1 MYTQEQPV
9 QYSFFAYPF
18 QRNSFK
24 SAKKEQNVTKGYM
37 THDSYCWLGALPILS
52 VSKTIDPS
60 YKSYG
65 PTRPYKHGTAY
76 LLFFLANSHSNQDDL
91 NPAVVI
97 GLIKENDLQL
107 DAEAVGNVD
116 ERPKYSNSS
125 KKRCNFVMTA
135 IFMTSSRY
143 LYEVMDKSR
152 QFVEHIV
159 FLS

>member
-1 MYTQEQPV
+1 MQHRYFLLCRISGCTRR
-9 QYSFFAYPF
+9 
-18 QRNSFK
+18 RNQINILFSPHILSKDIFL
-24 SAKKEQNVTKGYM
+24 KEQKETKGDM

-65 PTRPYKHGTAY
+65 ATRPYKHGTAY

-116 ERPKYSNSS
+116 ERPKYSNLS
-125 KKRCNFVMTA
+125 KKKDV
-135 IFMTSSRY
+135 I
-143 LYEVMDKSR
+143 
-152 QFVEHIV
+152 
-159 FLS
+159 LS